1 MALIYGIILSMTNA
15 QQSLMYFAASES
27 WRRKSKEEIEEERT
41 PKGFIAKHPAL
52 SLFILAVWIYAVVK
66 IALLLNA

>member
-1 MALIYGIILSMTNA
+1 
-15 QQSLMYFAASES
+15 MYFAASES
-27 WRRKSKEEIEEERT
+27 WRRKSKEEIEEERI